1 MEDSGG
7 KTQLKLAEIWKKRPN
22 NPQPYAITLR
32 MLSVKDIGLTF
43 GKKKLFENVSVVFTP
58 GCRYGIIGANGTGKS
73 TFLKIITGEQSADK
87 GTIFLDPKAKLGWL
101 RQDHFRFDNETV
113 LSTVYQGD
121 QKLWKIMK
129 EREDLY
135 AKGDLSDDEANR
147 LGELEGEFM
156 EIDGYSA
163 ESKASEFLVGLGIPA
178 EFHNSLM
185 KEIPIQYKF
194 RVLLAQILF
203 QKPEVMLLDEPT
215 NNLDIKTISWL
226 ENFLIDYD
234 GTILI
239 VSHDRHFLN
248 SVCTHIADIDYSEM
262 RVYSG
267 DYDYYQHAS
276 AIARD
281 QKLTDQAKKEKKAAE
296 LKSFIARFGANK
308 SKARQATSRQKQL
321 DAMEMEDI
329 RPSSRI
335 FPRIYFKPR
344 RELGKDV
351 VRLEDVSASYDGGKS
366 IILKK
371 MNLFVSGGEK
381 VAIIG
386 PSGVGKT
393 TFMRILAG
401 ELAPHTGQVHWG
413 VTTSRAYCPQDTKAT
428 LKKGMT
434 LFQWLHDKHPE
445 QDMGSIRGVLGRMLF
460 SGEDGD
466 KKTEVL
472 SGGEGVRLTLSNMML
487 DEPNVVL
494 LDEPTSHLDLES
506 IEALNESIQQFA
518 GTCFFV
524 SHDRKFVSSVATRVI
539 EIFPG
544 GDIQDFAGNY
554 EDYLAWSAK
563 QKR

>member
-1 MEDSGG
+1 
-7 KTQLKLAEIWKKRPN
+7 
-22 NPQPYAITLR
+22 
-32 MLSVKDIGLTF
+32 MLSVKDITLSF
-43 GKKKLFENVSVVFTP
+43 GTKKLFESVNIVFTP

-73 TFLKIITGEQSADK
+73 TFLKIITGEQSADR

-113 LSTVYQGD
+113 LNAVYQGD
-121 QKLWKIMK
+121 KKLWAIMK
-129 EREDLY
+129 EREELY
-135 AKGDLSDDEANR
+135 AKGDLNDAEANR

-156 EIDGYSA
+156 EMDGYSA
-163 ESKASEFLVGLGIPA
+163 ESKAAEFLAGLGIPNQY
-178 EFHNSLM
+178 HNELM
-185 KEIPIQYKF
+185 KEIPTQYKF

-226 ENFLIDYD
+226 EEYLNEYD

-248 SVCTHIADIDYSEM
+248 SVCTNIADIDFAEI
-262 RVYSG
+262 RVYTG
-267 DYDYYQHAS
+267 DYDYYQQAS
-276 AIARD
+276 AISRD
-281 QKLTDQAKKEKKAAE
+281 QKLTDQAKKEKRAAE

-321 DAMEMEDI
+321 DAMEMETI
-329 RPSSRI
+329 RPSSRVY
-335 FPRIYFKPR
+335 PRIFFKPK

-351 VRLEDVSASYDGGKS
+351 VRLEDVTASYDGKTQ
-366 IILKK
+366 ILKK
-371 MNLFVSGGEK
+371 MNLFFSGGEK
-381 VAIIG
+381 IAIIG

-393 TFMRILAG
+393 TFMRLLAG
-401 ELAPHTGQVHWG
+401 ELKPATGSLHWG
-413 VTTSRAYCPQDTKAT
+413 VTTTRAYCPQDTKQT
-428 LKKGMT
+428 LAKGMT

-466 KKTEVL
+466 KKTDVL

-506 IEALNESIQQFA
+506 IEALNESLKAFP
-518 GTCFFV
+518 GTAFFV
-524 SHDRKFVSSVATRVI
+524 SHDRQFVSSVANRII

-544 GDIQDFAGNY
+544 GNILDFSGNY

>member
-1 MEDSGG
+1 M
-7 KTQLKLAEIWKKRPN
+7 LA
-22 NPQPYAITLR
+22 
-32 MLSVKDIGLTF
+32 VKDIALSF
-43 GKKKLFENVSVVFTP
+43 GPKKLFQDVSITFTP

-73 TFLKIITGEQSADK
+73 TFLKILSGEQSSDK
-87 GTIFLDPKAKLGWL
+87 GTIFLDPKAKMGWL
-101 RQDHFRFDNETV
+101 RQDHYRYDNETV
-113 LSTVYQGD
+113 LNTVYQGD
-121 QKLWKIMK
+121 SKLWKIMK

-135 AKGDLSDDEANR
+135 AKGDMSDAEANR

-178 EFHNSLM
+178 ELHNSLM
-185 KEIPIQYKF
+185 KEIPSQYKF

-215 NNLDIKTISWL
+215 NNLDLKTIAWL
-226 ENFLIDYD
+226 EDYLNEYD

-248 SVCTHIADIDYSEM
+248 AVCTHIADIDFAEI
-262 RVYSG
+262 RVYTG
-267 DYDYYQHAS
+267 DYDYYQQAS

-281 QKLTDQAKKEKKAAE
+281 QKLTDQAKKEKRAAE

-321 DAMEMEDI
+321 DNMELETI
-329 RPSSRI
+329 RPSSRVY
-335 FPRIYFKPR
+335 PRIYFKPK

-351 VRLEDVSASYDGGKS
+351 VRLEDVTASYDGGKS
-366 IILKK
+366 LVLKK
-371 MNLFVSGGEK
+371 MNLFFSGGEK
-381 VAIIG
+381 IGIIG

-401 ELAPHTGQVHWG
+401 DLKPSNGMVHWG
-413 VTTSRAYCPQDTKAT
+413 VTTTRSYCPQDIKQV
-428 LKKGMT
+428 LPKGLS
-434 LFQWLHDKHPE
+434 LFQYLHDSHPE
-445 QDMGSIRGVLGRMLF
+445 IDMGSIRGVLGRMLF

-472 SGGEGVRLTLSNMML
+472 SGGESVRVSLSKMML
-487 DEPNVVL
+487 DEPNVLL
-494 LDEPTSHLDLES
+494 LDEPTNHLDLES
-506 IEALNESIQQFA
+506 IEALNESLQQFA
-518 GTCFFV
+518 GTAFFV
-524 SHDRKFVSSVATRVI
+524 SHDRKFLSTIANRII

-544 GDIQDFAGNY
+544 GEIQDFAGKY

>member
-1 MEDSGG
+1 
-7 KTQLKLAEIWKKRPN
+7 
-22 NPQPYAITLR
+22 
-32 MLSVKDIGLTF
+32 MLSVKDISLTF
-43 GKKKLFENVSVVFTP
+43 GTKKLFENVNIVFTP

-73 TFLKIITGEQSADK
+73 TFLKIITGEQSPDR

-113 LSTVYQGD
+113 LNAVYQGD
-121 QKLWKIMK
+121 KKLWAIMK
-129 EREDLY
+129 EREELY
-135 AKGDLSDDEANR
+135 AKGDLNDAEANR

-156 EIDGYSA
+156 ELDGYSA
-163 ESKASEFLVGLGIPA
+163 ESKAAEFLAGLGIPNQY
-178 EFHNSLM
+178 HNELM

-215 NNLDIKTISWL
+215 NNLDIKTIAWL
-226 ENFLIDYD
+226 EEYLNDYD

-248 SVCTHIADIDYSEM
+248 AVCTNIADIDFAEI
-262 RVYSG
+262 RVYTG

-276 AIARD
+276 SIARD
-281 QKLTDQAKKEKKAAE
+281 QKLTDQAKKEKRAAE

-329 RPSSRI
+329 RPSSRVY
-335 FPRIYFKPR
+335 PRIFFKPK

-351 VRLEDVSASYDGGKS
+351 VRLEDVTASYDGKTT
-366 IILKK
+366 ILKK
-371 MNLFVSGGEK
+371 MNLFFSGGEK
-381 VAIIG
+381 IAIIG

-393 TFMRILAG
+393 TLMRLLAG
-401 ELAPHTGQVHWG
+401 DLKPQTGQLHWG
-413 VTTSRAYCPQDTKAT
+413 VTTTRAYCPQDTKQT
-428 LKKGMT
+428 LTKGMT

-460 SGEDGD
+460 TGEDGD

-506 IEALNESIQQFA
+506 IESLNESIKAFP
-518 GTCFFV
+518 GTAFFV
-524 SHDRKFVSSVATRVI
+524 SHDRQFVSSVANRII

-544 GDIQDFAGNY
+544 GDIQDFSGNY

>member
-1 MEDSGG
+1 
-7 KTQLKLAEIWKKRPN
+7 
-22 NPQPYAITLR
+22 
-32 MLSVKDIGLTF
+32 MLSVKEIALTF
-43 GKKKLFENVSVVFTP
+43 GHKKLFENVNVVFTP
-58 GCRYGIIGANGTGKS
+58 GGRYGIIGANGTGKS
-73 TFLKIITGEQSADK
+73 TFLKILSGDLTPDK
-87 GTIFLDPKAKLGWL
+87 GTIFLDPKARLGWL
-101 RQDHFRFDNETV
+101 RQDHFRYDNETV
-113 LSTVYQGD
+113 LNAVYQGD
-121 QKLWKIMK
+121 AKLWKIMK
-129 EREDLY
+129 AREDLY
-135 AKGDLSDDEANR
+135 AKGDMTDEEANH

-156 EIDGYSA
+156 EMDGYSA

-178 EFHNSLM
+178 EYHNQLM
-185 KEIPIQYKF
+185 KEIPTQYKF

-226 ENFLIDYD
+226 EDYLTDYD

-248 SVCTHIADIDYSEM
+248 AVCTHVADIDYAEM

-267 DYDYYQHAS
+267 DYDYYMQAS
-276 AIARD
+276 AIAKD
-281 QKLTDQAKKEKKAAE
+281 QKLTDQAKKEKRAAE

-321 DAMEMEDI
+321 DNMEMEDI
-329 RPSSRI
+329 RPSSRVY
-335 FPRIYFKPR
+335 PRIHFKAK

-351 VRLEDVSASYDGGKS
+351 VRLEDVTASYDGQHTV
-366 IILKK
+366 LKK
-371 MNLFVSGGEK
+371 MNLFFSAGER

-401 ELAPHTGQVHWG
+401 DLKPATGQTHWG
-413 VTTSRAYCPQDTKAT
+413 VTTSRAYCPQDTKQT
-428 LKKGMT
+428 LTKGMT

-445 QDMGSIRGVLGRMLF
+445 LDMGSVRGVLGRMLF
-460 SGEDGD
+460 TGEDGD
-466 KKTEVL
+466 KFTEVL

-506 IEALNESIQQFA
+506 IEALNESLKTFP
-518 GTCFFV
+518 GTSFFV
-524 SHDRKFVSSVATRVI
+524 SHDRQFVSSLANRVI
-539 EIFPG
+539 EIFPDG
-544 GDIQDFAGNY
+544 TIQDFSGNY

-563 QKR
+563 QKKQ

>member
-1 MEDSGG
+1 
-7 KTQLKLAEIWKKRPN
+7 
-22 NPQPYAITLR
+22 
-32 MLSVKDIGLTF
+32 MLSVKDIALAF
-43 GKKKLFENVSVVFTP
+43 GHKKLFENVSITFTP

-73 TFLKIITGEQSADK
+73 TFLKIITGEQSADR

-101 RQDHFRFDNETV
+101 RQDHFRYDNETV
-113 LSTVYQGD
+113 LNTVYQGD
-121 QKLWKIMK
+121 PKLWKIMK
-129 EREDLY
+129 EREELY
-135 AKGDLSDDEANR
+135 AKGDLNDEEANR

-156 EIDGYSA
+156 EMDGYSA

-178 EFHNSLM
+178 DIHNSIM
-185 KEIPIQYKF
+185 KEIPTQYKF
-194 RVLLAQILF
+194 RVLLAQVLF
-203 QKPEVMLLDEPT
+203 QKPDVMLLDEPT

-226 ENFLIDYD
+226 EEYLNEYD

-248 SVCTHIADIDYSEM
+248 SVCTHMADIDFAEIRIYT
-262 RVYSG
+262 G
-267 DYDYYQHAS
+267 DYDYYMHAS

-281 QKLTDQAKKEKKAAE
+281 QKLTEQAKKEKRAAE

-321 DAMEMEDI
+321 DNMEMEDI
-329 RPSSRI
+329 RPSSRVY
-335 FPRIYFKPR
+335 PRIFFKAK

-351 VRLEDVSASYDGGKS
+351 VRLEDVTASYDGGKTTV
-366 IILKK
+366 LKK
-371 MNLFVSGGEK
+371 MNLFFSGGEK
-381 VAIIG
+381 IGIIG

-393 TFMRILAG
+393 TFMRILSG
-401 ELAPHTGQVHWG
+401 ELAPASGQVHWG
-413 VTTSRAYCPQDTKAT
+413 VTTVRAYCPQDSKQT
-428 LKKGMT
+428 LRKGMT

-460 SGEDGD
+460 TGEDGD

-472 SGGEGVRLTLSNMML
+472 SGGESVRLTLSNMML
-487 DEPNVVL
+487 EEPNVVL

-506 IEALNESIQQFA
+506 IEALNESLQQFP
-518 GTCFFV
+518 GTAFFV
-524 SHDRKFVSSVATRVI
+524 SHDRQFISTIANRII

-544 GDIQDFAGNY
+544 GEIQDFAGNY

>member
-1 MEDSGG
+1 M
-7 KTQLKLAEIWKKRPN
+7 LA
-22 NPQPYAITLR
+22 
-32 MLSVKDIGLTF
+32 VKDIALSF
-43 GKKKLFENVSVVFTP
+43 GQKKLFQDVSITFTP

-73 TFLKIITGEQSADK
+73 TFLKIISKEQSSDK
-87 GTIFLDPKAKLGWL
+87 GTIFLDPKARLGWL
-101 RQDHFRFDNETV
+101 RQDHFRYDNETV
-113 LSTVYQGD
+113 LNTVYQGD
-121 QKLWKIMK
+121 SKLWKIMK

-135 AKGDLSDDEANR
+135 AKGEMSDEEANR

-156 EIDGYSA
+156 EMDGYSA

-178 EFHNSLM
+178 ELHNQLM

-215 NNLDIKTISWL
+215 NNLDIKTIAWL
-226 ENFLIDYD
+226 EDYLNEYD

-248 SVCTHIADIDYSEM
+248 AVCTHIADIDYSQM
-262 RVYSG
+262 RIYTG
-267 DYDYYQHAS
+267 DYDYWVAAS
-276 AIARD
+276 QIARD

-321 DAMEMEDI
+321 DNMEMEDI
-329 RPSSRI
+329 RPSSRVY
-335 FPRIYFKPR
+335 PRIFWKGK

-351 VRLEDVSASYDGGKS
+351 VRLEDVTASYDGGKTL
-366 IILKK
+366 ILKK
-371 MNLFVSGGEK
+371 MNLFFSAGEK
-381 VAIIG
+381 IGVIG

-393 TFMRILAG
+393 TFMRILSG
-401 ELAPHTGQVHWG
+401 ELKPSSGQVHWG

-428 LKKGMT
+428 LTKGMT

-445 QDMGSIRGVLGRMLF
+445 MDMGSIRGVLGRMLF

-487 DEPNVVL
+487 EEPNVVL

-506 IEALNESIQQFA
+506 IQALNDSLQQFTA
-518 GTCFFV
+518 GCSFFV
-524 SHDRKFVSSVATRVI
+524 SHDRQFISSIANRII

-544 GDIQDFAGNY
+544 GDMVDFSGNY
-554 EDYLAWSAK
+554 EDYLAWSAR

>member
-1 MEDSGG
+1 
-7 KTQLKLAEIWKKRPN
+7 
-22 NPQPYAITLR
+22 
-32 MLSVKDIGLTF
+32 MLSVKDIALSF
-43 GKKKLFENVSVVFTP
+43 GTKKLFENVSVVFTP

-73 TFLKIITGEQSADK
+73 TFLKIISKEQSADK
-87 GTIFLDPKAKLGWL
+87 GTIFLDPKARLGWL
-101 RQDHFRFDNETV
+101 RQDHHRFDNETV
-113 LSTVYQGD
+113 LNSVYQGD
-121 QKLWKIMK
+121 AKLWKVMK

-135 AKGDLSDDEANR
+135 AKGDLTDEEANR

-178 EFHNSLM
+178 QYHNDLM
-185 KEIPIQYKF
+185 KEIPTQYKF

-226 ENFLIDYD
+226 EEYLNEYD

-248 SVCTHIADIDYSEM
+248 AVCTHIADIDYSEM

-267 DYDYYQHAS
+267 DYDYYQSAS
-276 AIARD
+276 SIAKD

-321 DAMEMEDI
+321 DNMEMESI
-329 RPSSRI
+329 RPSSRV
-335 FPRIYFKPR
+335 FPRIYWKGKR
-344 RELGKDV
+344 DLGKDV
-351 VRLEDVSASYDGGKS
+351 VRLEDVTASYDGGKTMV
-366 IILKK
+366 LKK
-371 MNLFVSGGEK
+371 MNLFFSAGEK
-381 VAIIG
+381 IAIIG

-393 TFMRILAG
+393 TFMRILSG
-401 ELAPHTGQVHWG
+401 ELKPLTGEVHWG
-413 VTTSRAYCPQDTKAT
+413 VTTIRAYCPQDTKAT
-428 LKKGMT
+428 LGKGLT
-434 LFQWLHDKHPE
+434 LFQWLHDKHP
-445 QDMGSIRGVLGRMLF
+445 QMDMGSIRGVLGRMLF

-487 DEPNVVL
+487 EEPNVVL

-506 IEALNESIQQFA
+506 IQALNESLQQFT
-518 GTCFFV
+518 GTTFFV
-524 SHDRKFVSSVATRVI
+524 SHDRQFVSTIANRII
-539 EIFPG
+539 EIFPNG
-544 GDIQDFAGNY
+544 ELVDFSGNY

>member
-1 MEDSGG
+1 M
-7 KTQLKLAEIWKKRPN
+7 LA
-22 NPQPYAITLR
+22 
-32 MLSVKDIGLTF
+32 VKDIALSF
-43 GKKKLFENVSVVFTP
+43 GQKKLFQDVSITFTP

-73 TFLKIITGEQSADK
+73 TFLKIISGEQSADK
-87 GTIFLDPKAKLGWL
+87 GTIFLDPKARLGWL
-101 RQDHFRFDNETV
+101 RQDHFRYDNETV
-113 LSTVYQGD
+113 LNTVYQGD
-121 QKLWKIMK
+121 AKLWKVMK

-135 AKGDLSDDEANR
+135 AKGDMSDAEANR

-156 EIDGYSA
+156 EMDGYSA

-178 EFHNSLM
+178 ELHNQLM

-215 NNLDIKTISWL
+215 NNLDIKTIAWL
-226 ENFLIDYD
+226 ENYLNEYD

-248 SVCTHIADIDYSEM
+248 AVCTHIADIDYSQM
-262 RVYSG
+262 RVYTG
-267 DYDYYQHAS
+267 DYDYWVAAS
-276 AIARD
+276 QIARD
-281 QKLTDQAKKEKKAAE
+281 QKLTEQAKKEKKAAE

-321 DAMEMEDI
+321 DNMEMEDI
-329 RPSSRI
+329 RPSSRVY
-335 FPRIYFKPR
+335 PRIFWKGK

-351 VRLEDVSASYDGGKS
+351 VRLEDVTASYDGGKTL
-366 IILKK
+366 ILKK
-371 MNLFVSGGEK
+371 MNLFFSAGEK
-381 VAIIG
+381 IGIIG

-393 TFMRILAG
+393 TFMRILSG
-401 ELAPHTGQVHWG
+401 ELKPHTGQVHWG

-428 LKKGMT
+428 LTKGMT

-445 QDMGSIRGVLGRMLF
+445 MDMGSIRGVLGRMLF

-487 DEPNVVL
+487 EEPNVVL

-506 IEALNESIQQFA
+506 IQALNESLQQFTA
-518 GTCFFV
+518 GCSFFV
-524 SHDRKFVSSVATRVI
+524 SHDRQFISSIANRII

-544 GDIQDFAGNY
+544 GDIQDFSGNY

-563 QKR
+563 QGRK